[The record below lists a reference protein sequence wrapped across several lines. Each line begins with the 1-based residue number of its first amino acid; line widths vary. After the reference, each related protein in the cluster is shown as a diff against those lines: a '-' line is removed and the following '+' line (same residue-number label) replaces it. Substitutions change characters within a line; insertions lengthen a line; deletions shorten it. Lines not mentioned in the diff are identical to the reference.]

1 MLKKLLLVFALCAMT
16 FSLAQTLEES
26 FDEVF
31 PKTGWVN
38 NNCSL
43 GLVPRSGKYSLKFDA
58 AGDYIET
65 PIIAAPGKLSFFYLS
80 ESYDT
85 TTWSATVEIVDASN
99 TVLKS
104 YAITD
109 AKYEYSNEF
118 SQDISA
124 YNNVKVRIRD
134 TRSSGNNAR
143 FVDDITIIGRN
154 QPNINIYSFNHT
166 IYHNNSNFMSEDG
179 TDMFRRITYA
189 TDASGYWDYVYTVR
203 NIGSQPLNLGKMTM
217 TGVDAKN
224 FSFLSDI
231 SNTSIAAGAESSF
244 AVRYDPRYAG
254 IHMVSVNIPSN
265 DPDQPVYIINLKGYA
280 VDCDLPQQV
289 IAENNFEN
297 NATSSMPYT
306 QLNTIGAKSLN
317 AVTLNSRT
325 TSGTTYFPN
334 YSAMAAGGIGRSWWI
349 NNSTQGIELGPINV
363 TGKKG
368 LAVTLESAGFS
379 RSGTTGLDPDDRIEV
394 YVSLDNGVTWSK
406 EAYIEGANRSKS
418 QVNYQY
424 VFSTDPTRTFM
435 MNYDGNNS
443 FIRWGNDKVAKD
455 AIGYFILDIPDEVNA
470 TSIKLRIIAKT
481 DAQTIN
487 PTTGANLGT
496 DSGETLVI
504 DNIKIV
510 SRGVP
515 KTKKWK
521 GNGVWSDE
529 LGVLSTKPLYTQKV
543 IFEESYDSAVYGDV
557 EACKCDIAAG
567 KTVSIKAN
575 NYMKIESDI
584 QNDGTLTVESD
595 GNLIQ
600 VSKKGTYT
608 GANPVVTV
616 KRNANLKLKD
626 YNYWG
631 TPVSTANKLMAFS
644 PNTSST
650 SFYTYNEANDFFVRV
665 SSPSTTDFVIGKG
678 YAIRAP
684 MNFPG
689 DFSTP
694 ANNVFKGEFLG
705 KPNNGDILVPLAF
718 TDAAHGFNLLS
729 NPYPSNI
736 DFEMLYQANA
746 DLIYNTMYLWT
757 NTNDNPKMQ
766 GSNYPQNLQNGKKIT
781 NNYAVYNG
789 TGGVGAPFGF
799 DPLKPASAAPNRYVK
814 VGQGFIVKAKKA
826 GDLLFENEM
835 RNANNTAVFFN
846 KMSGNKASKKSEE
859 EFDRYW
865 LQLKTPL
872 DYVSPLLIGH
882 VPDATNDFEMDYDAE
897 HLVIAG
903 DSFYSILQDKKL
915 VIQGREMFQQKD
927 TIPLGAMIG
936 ISGEHIIALGNK
948 EGIFANGQPIY
959 LKDKLTNQWV
969 NLQEK
974 NYTFSAEQGA
984 LDNRFEILYSTDALL
999 SSTDIAHAGKI
1010 KCYQNGNGFT
1020 VEAPETIKEV
1030 SVYDIAGKLIKT
1042 YHGTHNKLDILMNF
1056 EPRGIFLVKMKTKN
1070 AEQTIKI
1077 AK

>member
-58 AGDYIET
+58 TGEYIET

-85 TTWSATVEIVDASN
+85 TTWSAVVEIVDASN

-104 YAITD
+104 YSITD

-124 YNNVKVRIRD
+124 YSNVKVRIRD
-134 TRSSGNNAR
+134 TRASGTYAR
-143 FVDDITIIGRN
+143 YVDDITIVGRN

-166 IYHNNSNFMSEDG
+166 IYHNNSTYMSEDG

-189 TDASGYWDYVYTVR
+189 TDAFGYWDYVYTVR
-203 NIGSQPLNLGKMTM
+203 NIGSQNLVLGEMTI
-217 TGVDAKN
+217 TGEDVKN

-231 SNTSIAAGAESSF
+231 SNTTIPPNSESSF

-254 IHMVSVNIPSN
+254 NHKISVNIPSN
-265 DPDQPVYIINLKGYA
+265 DPDQPNFIINLKGYA

-289 IAENNFEN
+289 IAENGFEN
-297 NATSSMPYT
+297 NTTASMPYKVLTKIGT
-306 QLNTIGAKSLN
+306 QNLAAMTFN
-317 AVTLNSRT
+317 ARTNSNF
-325 TSGTTYFPN
+325 TYFPN
-334 YSAMAAGGIGRSWWI
+334 NSQMTVGGAGKSWWI
-349 NNSTQGIELGPINV
+349 SQSVQGLEFGPIDV

-368 LAVTLESAGFS
+368 LAITLESAGFGKTN
-379 RSGTTGLDPDDRIEV
+379 SGGLDPDDRLEI
-394 YVSLDNGVTWSK
+394 YVSLDNGATWSK
-406 EAYIEGANRSKS
+406 EAYIEGANRSKN
-418 QVNYQY
+418 QTNYKY
-424 VFSTDPTRTFM
+424 SFSTSSNRTFM
-435 MNYDGNNS
+435 MNLDGNNS
-443 FIRWGNDKVAKD
+443 FIRWGNDKAAGD
-455 AIGYFILDIPDEVNA
+455 AIGYFILDIPDELNA
-470 TSIKLRIIAKT
+470 SSIMLRIIAKT
-481 DAQTIN
+481 DGVTPQGGMN
-487 PTTGANLGT
+487 YS
-496 DSGETLVI
+496 DSGETLVV
-504 DNIKIV
+504 DNVKIV

-521 GNGVWSDE
+521 GNGEWRDE
-529 LGVLSTKPLYTQKV
+529 LGAVSTKPLYTQKV
-543 IFEESYDSAVYGDV
+543 IFEESYDSSVYGDV

-567 KTVSIKAN
+567 KTVNIKAN

-631 TPVSTANKLMAFS
+631 TPVSGNNKLMAFS

-665 SSPSTTDFVIGKG
+665 SSPSATDFVIGKG

-684 MNFPG
+684 MNFPA

-694 ANNVFKGEFLG
+694 TNNIFKGEFVG

-718 TDAAHGFNLLS
+718 TDAAHGFNLVS

-736 DFEMLYQANA
+736 DFEMLYQANS

-799 DPLKPASAAPNRYVK
+799 DPLKPASAAPNKYVK

-826 GDLLFENEM
+826 GGLLFENEV
-835 RNANNTAVFFN
+835 RNANTSSVFFN
-846 KMSGNKASKKSEE
+846 KMSGNKAKKANEE
-859 EFDRYW
+859 QLDRYW

-927 TIPLGAMIG
+927 VIPLGAMIG
-936 ISGEHIIALGNK
+936 VSGEHVIALANK

-959 LKDKLTNQWV
+959 LRDKLTNQWV

-999 SSTDIAHAGKI
+999 STKDTTYPEKI

-1030 SVYDIAGKLIKT
+1030 NVYDISGKLIEK
-1042 YHGTHNKLDILMNF
+1042 YQGTHAKLDILMNF
-1056 EPRGIFLVKMKTKN
+1056 EPRGIFLVKIKTQNDEVVK
-1070 AEQTIKI
+1070 KI